1 MIDVLGRKKVKAI
14 FLNFCFLAPMML
26 MTLTLTIVPVVS
38 AENACEVPASNS
50 WDVTERTNQHYLA
63 DNWGSWME
71 ENFDSSENT
80 DIILPVTEDFSA
92 EINVRNDSASAIS
105 MILTIGK
112 SYTFCYSFNDDLE
125 SPSTNGAMGDVY
137 LMTEQNWDIYQ
148 LSYEERFYDD
158 FVDFIPVEYRDTF
171 SWMAFRDVHKYEK
184 VTNDYFSVSVDTI
197 TTSWFDSQPTK
208 YYLVFDNWD
217 NNQVNDQNAA
227 GGELNIEL
235 LVDVEDRLMLP
246 KFTAYILVAILP
258 LSCLIVPFIINSK
271 YHSHGLDKSEINEKE
286 MIPILEQ

>member
-14 FLNFCFLAPMML
+14 FLNLCFLAPMML

-50 WDVTERTNQHYLA
+50 WDIRERTNQHYLSE
-63 DNWGSWME
+63 SWME
-71 ENFDSSENT
+71 GNSDTPYT
-80 DIILPVTEDFSA
+80 DIFLPVTKDFSD

-105 MILTIGK
+105 MILTTGK

-137 LMTEQNWDIYQ
+137 LMTQQNWDIYQ
-148 LSYEERFYDD
+148 MSYDERF
-158 FVDFIPVEYRDTF
+158 FEEFIDWVPVEYRDTF
-171 SWMAFRDVHKYEK
+171 SWMSFRDVHTYEK

-217 NNQVNDQNAA
+217 NNQVNDHNAA

-271 YHSHGLDKSEINEKE
+271 YHSHGLDKSEINEEE

>member
-1 MIDVLGRKKVKAI
+1 MIDVLGRKKIKAI
-14 FLNFCFLAPMML
+14 FLNLCFLAPMML

-50 WDVTERTNQHYLA
+50 WDIRESTNQHYLA
-63 DNWGSWME
+63 ESWME
-71 ENFDSSENT
+71 GNSVTPYT
-80 DIILPVTEDFSA
+80 DLYLPVTKDFSD

-105 MILTIGK
+105 MILTTGK

-148 LSYEERFYDD
+148 MSYDERF
-158 FVDFIPVEYRDTF
+158 FEDFIDWVPVEYRDTF
-171 SWMAFRDVHKYEK
+171 SWMSFRDVHTYEK

-217 NNQVNDQNAA
+217 NNQVNDHNAA

-271 YHSHGLDKSEINEKE
+271 YHSHGLDKSETVSYTHLTLPTNREV
-286 MIPILEQ
+286 

>member
-1 MIDVLGRKKVKAI
+1 MIDVLGRKKIKAI
-14 FLNFCFLAPMML
+14 FLNLCFLAPMML

-50 WDVTERTNQHYLA
+50 WDIRESTNQHYLA
-63 DNWGSWME
+63 ESWME
-71 ENFDSSENT
+71 GNSVTPYT
-80 DIILPVTEDFSA
+80 DLYLPVTKDFSD

-105 MILTIGK
+105 MILTTGK

-137 LMTEQNWDIYQ
+137 LMTEQNWEIYQ
-148 LSYEERFYDD
+148 MSYDERF
-158 FVDFIPVEYRDTF
+158 FEDFIDWVPVEYRDTF
-171 SWMAFRDVHKYEK
+171 SWMSFRDVHTYEK
-184 VTNDYFSVSVDTI
+184 VTSDYFSVSVDTI

-217 NNQVNDQNAA
+217 NNQVNDHNAA

-271 YHSHGLDKSEINEKE
+271 YHSHGLDKSEINEEE

>member
-14 FLNFCFLAPMML
+14 FLNLCFLAPMML

-50 WDVTERTNQHYLA
+50 WDIRERTNQHYLA
-63 DNWGSWME
+63 ESWME
-71 ENFDSSENT
+71 GNSVTPYTN
-80 DIILPVTEDFSA
+80 IYLPVTKDFSD

-105 MILTIGK
+105 MILTTGK

-137 LMTEQNWDIYQ
+137 LMTEQNWVIYQ
-148 LSYEERFYDD
+148 SSYDERF
-158 FVDFIPVEYRDTF
+158 FEDFIDWVPVEYRDTF
-171 SWMAFRDVHKYEK
+171 SWMSFRDVHTYEK

-217 NNQVNDQNAA
+217 NNQVNDHNAA

-271 YHSHGLDKSEINEKE
+271 YHSHGLDKSEINEEE

>member
-14 FLNFCFLAPMML
+14 FLNLCFLAPMML

-50 WDVTERTNQHYLA
+50 WDIRERTNQHYLA
-63 DNWGSWME
+63 ESWME
-71 ENFDSSENT
+71 GNSVTTYT
-80 DIILPVTEDFSA
+80 DIYLPVTKDFSD

-105 MILTIGK
+105 MILTTGK

-137 LMTEQNWDIYQ
+137 LMTEQNWVIYQ
-148 LSYEERFYDD
+148 SSYDERF
-158 FVDFIPVEYRDTF
+158 FEDFIDWVPVEYRDTF
-171 SWMAFRDVHKYEK
+171 SWMSFRDVHTYEK

-217 NNQVNDQNAA
+217 NNQVNDHNAA

-271 YHSHGLDKSEINEKE
+271 YHSHGLDKSEINEEE

>member
-1 MIDVLGRKKVKAI
+1 MIDVLGRKKIKAI
-14 FLNFCFLAPMML
+14 FLNLCFLAPMML

-50 WDVTERTNQHYLA
+50 WDIRESTNQHYLA
-63 DNWGSWME
+63 ESWME
-71 ENFDSSENT
+71 GNSVTPYT
-80 DIILPVTEDFSA
+80 DLYLPVTKDFSD

-105 MILTIGK
+105 MILTTGK

-148 LSYEERFYDD
+148 MSYDERF
-158 FVDFIPVEYRDTF
+158 FEDFIDWVPVEYRDTF
-171 SWMAFRDVHKYEK
+171 SWMSFRDVHTYEK

-217 NNQVNDQNAA
+217 NNQVNDHNAA